1 MYAYLDSTTS
11 LGRPTPYP
19 DLAPPP
25 TPSLTYTITL
35 TSIIKFN
42 NKEENITF
50 YTITITERNNLME
63 SKSTTTTTTT
73 TTPTTPTTTTTKS
86 NKNITHVTCAYCGT
100 QYTLTYTKD
109 LSKYTQHGIIYIC
122 PTCTGKNSINMGIGY
137 DNCIDFVT
145 NASVTLNVADLPILT
160 YIIHVFK
167 FTIKYS
173 IVPNVVTTRD
183 LYLII

>member
-1 MYAYLDSTTS
+1 MYAYLDSTMS
-11 LGRPTPYP
+11 LGRLTPP
-19 DLAPPP
+19 LSLAAPPP

-35 TSIIKFN
+35 TSTIKFN
-42 NKEENITF
+42 NKEGNITF

-63 SKSTTTTTTT
+63 SESTT
-73 TTPTTPTTTTTKS
+73 TTPTTTATKS

-122 PTCTGKNSINMGIGY
+122 PTCTGKNSINMGIDY